1 GDLNFWKVFATQAEA
16 GKFDD
21 HEPFIRLVMAVAIRN
36 DREISGKALTGVPFA
51 PGCSILLANVWRPF
65 VMQSKTNPSK
75 ELFAASWWTRSDK
88 FQTMVCNPKLTSAL
102 KGFPSNKQVTEL
114 LKLAEK
120 RAKTLIEFAGM
131 QEVPGEESGNL
142 SLNTSGQD
150 DNVNDAM
157 AEAALVAE
165 ESHELLETETVQ
177 TSRMAIHNL
186 LNPQPSEVQIP
197 MSVVDLF
204 DFDGSLILNIC
215 IATTYSATVT
225 ITTAKSWFTT
235 DINANGARTSSI
247 EIPAGQ
253 LLQRKCFQKHAAR
266 LSQCVCGMLMQNIIP
281 LLACT
286 DGTYQHSLTFTLDF
300 TAHAFLATGK
310 VDKENPL
317 EPGKFAVGQFCHSS
331 SLFIGKS
338 MDCFASTMVDTTTSK
353 NPRKQ
358 SCHIFMSSCS
368 IILTQVQQR
377 QVSSDGSGSPDV
389 CTSTTAQ
396 HPFPLQ
402 ADSSGSPDVYTHQQ
416 AQHPRTT
423 GMNITQPDPSEAV
436 IWVPSALRPMISAM
450 SDPLYISKVEQNIK
464 ASQQATK

>member
-1 GDLNFWKVFATQAEA
+1 VFATQAEA

-36 DREISGKALTGVPFA
+36 DREISGKALTGPLR
-51 PGCSILLANVWRPF
+51 CSILLANVWRPF

-150 DNVNDAM
+150 GGVLFSITKQYYYHNVNDAM

-286 DGTYQHSLTFTLDF
+286 DGTYQHSLTCDALLPVHQLLLTLPPMRSWP
-300 TAHAFLATGK
+300 LASLLL
-310 VDKENPL
+310 DN
-317 EPGKFAVGQFCHSS
+317 FAILLWLDSRLTNCSAYSS
-331 SLFIGKS
+331 SVRFQ
-338 MDCFASTMVDTTTSK
+338 A
-353 NPRKQ
+353 
-358 SCHIFMSSCS
+358 
-368 IILTQVQQR
+368 
-377 QVSSDGSGSPDV
+377 DGSGSPDV
-389 CTSTTAQ
+389 CTHQQAQ

-402 ADSSGSPDVYTHQQ
+402 ADSSGSPDVCTHQQ